1 MFSSS
6 KKPYTAVTVQVER
19 LTSPEHDENDFS
31 GIVDL
36 IDVIRI
42 QDTGPTEA
50 ARALRKKLKYGS
62 AHRQLRALAIL
73 DGLIQNAGG
82 HFQRTFIDEPLLER
96 LRMLP
101 RETMTDA
108 EVRDRCNTLYRQWA
122 TDYKSVPGLSGIAL
136 LHKELPRR
144 KKPTAAQSRVIREND
159 AEAQE
164 NPFGSEPDSPRH
176 GRNRSYSRPSPHNFV
191 TASPSSS
198 SRPRAQSS
206 GSVLSTNSGSTA
218 TNATTTSKKDKSSSR
233 SHKFKS
239 FNLEREKP
247 TMLSA
252 IANSSITSTNLLNAL
267 KHVNREAGDRVSA
280 DPNVMHCFQSCKA
293 LRRQILR
300 YIQLVE
306 SEQWIGSLLSAN
318 DDLVDALMT
327 FEIMDK
333 SIEEDSDSEAEGVG
347 LGMGS
352 PTMGRKMSNP
362 GSPMTGGSATGSRG
376 LQEHMAGL
384 TIMEQ
389 PPAKP
394 PRPGGSS
401 LGKTTLKAPPPPT
414 NQLKG
419 ESEMENAGND
429 DDPFGDHNA
438 IAS

>member
-1 MFSSS
+1 
-6 KKPYTAVTVQVER
+6 
-19 LTSPEHDENDFS
+19 
-31 GIVDL
+31 
-36 IDVIRI
+36 
-42 QDTGPTEA
+42 
-50 ARALRKKLKYGS
+50 
-62 AHRQLRALAIL
+62 
-73 DGLIQNAGG
+73 
-82 HFQRTFIDEPLLER
+82 
-96 LRMLP
+96 MLP

-122 TDYKSVPGLSGIAL
+122 ADYKNVQGLSGIAL

-144 KKPTAAQSRVIREND
+144 RKPTAAQSRVIREND
-159 AEAQE
+159 AEAQD
-164 NPFGSEPDSPRH
+164 NPFGSEPDSPHH
-176 GRNRSYSRPSPHNFV
+176 GRNRSLSRPNPNQNA
-191 TASPSSS
+191 TASSSA

-206 GSVLSTNSGSTA
+206 GSIFFGNTIMNASNANSPTSS
-218 TNATTTSKKDKSSSR
+218 SKKDKSSSR
-233 SHKFKS
+233 SHKFKP

-280 DPNVMHCFQSCKA
+280 DPGVMQCFQSCKA

-318 DDLVDALMT
+318 DDLVNALMT

-333 SIEEDSDSEAEGVG
+333 SIEEDSDSDAEG
-347 LGMGS
+347 GS
-352 PTMGRKMSNP
+352 PTTGRKMSNP
-362 GSPMTGGSATGSRG
+362 GSPTFGGNGAGSRG

-401 LGKTTLKAPPPPT
+401 LETTNLKAPLPPT
-414 NQLKG
+414 NQFKG
-419 ESEMENAGND
+419 EGGMNDTKDD
-429 DDPFGDHNA
+429 DDPFGDHNE
-438 IAS
+438 IGT